1 MGFDTIIVAF
11 FVVTTII
18 LVANT
23 FAIGATNLIDSA
35 YEGYSE
41 INDVGLDRM
50 HTDIDIPDTW
60 FNSTSSHIFFTVE
73 NTGETKLSNFEL
85 WDVIVVKN
93 GDTSYLDID
102 DWTMTFRN
110 DTINPN
116 ILDPLES
123 MDVELHMSF
132 ENGDHAII
140 KVSTPNGILSSA
152 EHTVGA

>member
-41 INDVGLDRM
+41 INNVAFDRI
-50 HTDIDIPDTW
+50 HTDIDIPSIWYND
-60 FNSTSSHIFFTVE
+60 TSSHIFFTVE

-93 GDTSYLDID
+93 GSASYLDSD
-102 DWTMTFRN
+102 DWTMSFQN
-110 DTINPN
+110 DTINPG
-116 ILDPLES
+116 ILDPLET
-123 MDVELHMSF
+123 MDVEINQTF
-132 ENGDHAII
+132 VAGEHAII
-140 KVSTPNGILSSA
+140 KVSTSNGILSSA
-152 EHTVGA
+152 EHTVGD